1 MLGAKR
7 RVGLPPACRARQSCI
22 SLIVVHFLCL
32 VRSSILGGFSNLL
45 FLVCRSSLMCSRSVS
60 VVTLYVVGFFYVA
73 LGKGNFVDFFE
84 KVQCDPKNPAV
95 QMMSKILASF

>member
-1 MLGAKR
+1 
-7 RVGLPPACRARQSCI
+7 
-22 SLIVVHFLCL
+22 
-32 VRSSILGGFSNLL
+32 
-45 FLVCRSSLMCSRSVS
+45 MCSRSVS